1 MEIVD
6 SVSARNKKA
15 IAGIDIGGTKIA
27 IGIVDG
33 RGEVLLRGETQI
45 QVEKG
50 PENALTRIVEI
61 LKAQTQ
67 QTGLAIGGIGIGCT
81 GPVDPITGELGDV
94 NTLPNWQGWNPV
106 VGLSEAL
113 GVSAALENDA
123 DAAALGEARWGAG
136 RGKGSLISITVGTGI
151 GAGIILNG
159 EIYRGVG
166 HAHPEIGHHI
176 VEPSGPL
183 CTCGASGCWESL
195 AAGPAFEQWYAEQN
209 PAGEY
214 RTGEEICKL
223 ARQGDLDARR
233 AVDRLANYL
242 GLGVANVV
250 SMFIPEVIALSGS
263 VMHSADLFL
272 DPIRAIV
279 LNRCRLVPAE
289 SCEIAVS
296 SLGANAGLIGAA
308 QVWHSRFNRSF
319 QENL

>member
-6 SVSARNKKA
+6 SVSTTNSRA

-27 IGIVDG
+27 VGIVDDT
-33 RGEVLLRGETQI
+33 GEVLVRGDTQI

-50 PENALTRIVEI
+50 PENALIRIVEI
-61 LKAQTQ
+61 LNAQTR
-67 QTGLAIGGIGIGCT
+67 QTGLAITGIGIGCT

-94 NTLPNWQGWNPV
+94 NTLPKWQGWNPV
-106 VGLSEAL
+106 LGLSEVL

-159 EIYRGVG
+159 EIYRGAK

-176 VEPSGPL
+176 VEPGGPL

-195 AAGPAFEQWYAEQN
+195 AAGPAFEQWYAEHN
-209 PAGEY
+209 PADEY

-223 ARQGDLDARR
+223 ARQGNPEAQH

-242 GLGVANVV
+242 GLGLANVV

-263 VMHSADLFL
+263 VMHSSDLLL
-272 DPIRAIV
+272 DRIRAIV
-279 LNRCRLVPAE
+279 HSKCRLVPAE

-319 QENL
+319 